1 MEVSGLT
8 RRVVI
13 REQSDAG
20 DARRLA
26 ARAAESARFDAVL
39 STRVSIISAEM
50 TSNLLKHSAA
60 GGEVLINALTPPAGP
75 GAVELLAIDRGPGIA
90 NPAAA
95 LEDGYTTAGSLGV
108 GLGAIRRQ
116 SSHFEIHSIPD
127 RGTVILARVIADNVH
142 VAAPKFDVGVVSV
155 AKDGEEVSGD
165 GWALCEVPSGIQ
177 LLVVDGLGHGLLA
190 SDAATMAVKTFRNTA
205 GRAPVDVVRL
215 LHPALRS
222 TRGATIGV
230 ATVDT
235 QAGVVTYAGV
245 GNIAA
250 AIVTPDRCRWL
261 VSLNGT
267 VGREPVQFR
276 QFETAWDPKALL
288 IAHSDGLATR
298 WRLDQVPGL
307 AAKDPT
313 LIAAVLFRDF
323 ARQLDDVTVVV
334 AKQRM
339 GSPKDP
345 NE

>member
-1 MEVSGLT
+1 
-8 RRVVI
+8 
-13 REQSDAG
+13 
-20 DARRLA
+20 
-26 ARAAESARFDAVL
+26 
-39 STRVSIISAEM
+39 
-50 TSNLLKHSAA
+50 
-60 GGEVLINALTPPAGP
+60 
-75 GAVELLAIDRGPGIA
+75 
-90 NPAAA
+90 
-95 LEDGYTTAGSLGV
+95 
-108 GLGAIRRQ
+108 
-116 SSHFEIHSIPD
+116 
-127 RGTVILARVIADNVH
+127 VILARVTADNGH
-142 VAAPKFDVGVVSV
+142 VADRKFDVGVVSV

-345 NE
+345 HE

>member
-8 RRVVI
+8 RRVVV

-26 ARAAESARFDAVL
+26 ARAAQSARFDAVL
-39 STRVSIISAEM
+39 STRVSIIAAEM
-50 TSNLLKHSAA
+50 TSNLLKHSAT

-75 GAVELLAIDRGPGIA
+75 GALELLAIDRGPGIA

-95 LEDGYTTAGSLGV
+95 LEDGYTTAGSLGA

-116 SSHFEIHSIPD
+116 SSHFEIHSVAG
-127 RGTVILARVIADNVH
+127 RGTAILARVTADNGRVDE
-142 VAAPKFDVGVVSV
+142 PKFDVGVVSL
-155 AKDGEEVSGD
+155 AKDGEDVSGD
-165 GWALCEVPSGIQ
+165 GWALCEVPAGIQ
-177 LLVVDGLGHGLLA
+177 LLLADGLGHGLLA
-190 SDAATMAVKTFRNTA
+190 SDAATLAVKTFRKTA
-205 GRAPVDVVRL
+205 GRAPVDVLRAL
-215 LHPALRS
+215 QPALRS
-222 TRGATIGV
+222 TRGATVGV

-235 QAGVVTYAGV
+235 HAGVVTYAGV
-245 GNIAA
+245 GNIGAA
-250 AIVTPDRCRWL
+250 MVTPDRCRSL

-276 QFETAWDPKALL
+276 QFEVAWDPKALL
-288 IAHSDGLATR
+288 IVHSDGLSTR

-307 AAKDPT
+307 TAKDPT

-345 NE
+345 DE